1 MHLFNRFPIDLDR
14 LTVPVYTYKIQR
26 LSFFSRYNLFL
37 IKSMVCHN
45 LTRKLL
51 HVVQTFKMELE
62 KTEKIRKEQTREWKR
77 KENDTKYVSNY
88 SSD

>member
-1 MHLFNRFPIDLDR
+1 
-14 LTVPVYTYKIQR
+14 
-26 LSFFSRYNLFL
+26 
-37 IKSMVCHN
+37 MVCHN